1 MGEVYRAHDPR
12 LERDVAIKVVNP
24 TLTRDGSAV
33 DRFVREARA
42 ASRLNHPN
50 IVTIH
55 DIGETET
62 GRFIVTELVE
72 GRTVHDVVESRVPW
86 ATAADIVRQA
96 ASALAAAHAAGIV
109 HRDVKPE
116 NLMVRGDALVKVL
129 DFGLA
134 RLMPARDGDAERVT
148 ASGTAAGIVLGTLR
162 YMAPEQAAG
171 RPVESAADVF
181 ALGLVLYELLTTR
194 HAFGHEVG
202 WGVLGAIAREAAIPA
217 SRLDPTLPAA
227 LDALLLKMLEKEP
240 HKRPT

>member
-72 GRTVHDVVESRVPW
+72 GRTVRDVVESRVPW

-116 NLMVRGDALVKVL
+116 NLMVRGD
-129 DFGLA
+129 
-134 RLMPARDGDAERVT
+134 RSEER
-148 ASGTAAGIVLGTLR
+148 R
-162 YMAPEQAAG
+162 
-171 RPVESAADVF
+171 
-181 ALGLVLYELLTTR
+181 
-194 HAFGHEVG
+194 VG
-202 WGVLGAIAREAAIPA
+202 KECR
-217 SRLDPTLPAA
+217 SRLT
-227 LDALLLKMLEKEP
+227 EG
-240 HKRPT
+240 